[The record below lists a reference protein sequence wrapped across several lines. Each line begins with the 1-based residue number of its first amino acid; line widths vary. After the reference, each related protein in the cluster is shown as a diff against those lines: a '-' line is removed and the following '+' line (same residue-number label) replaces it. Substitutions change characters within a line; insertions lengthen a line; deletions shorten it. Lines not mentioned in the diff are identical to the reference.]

1 MIRSGLPID
10 AVLPQIADAA
20 HAGRP
25 LVITAEPGAGKST
38 VVPLALLEPG
48 VLTDGRII
56 MLEPRRIAARAAAR
70 RMASLL
76 GEPPGKTVGYRTR
89 FETLVS
95 TDTRIEVVTE
105 ALLTRML
112 QKDPSLEGVSAVI
125 FDEFHERSIHA
136 DLALAL
142 TLDARAILRDDLRIA
157 LMSATLDT
165 GSAAGLLGQ
174 DTAVVNAPGRCFEV
188 GVEYAPL
195 KPGAP
200 VEPHAA
206 AVVLDAMR
214 THEGD
219 ALVFLPG
226 EAEIRRTAAELA
238 SLRHDFEVLP
248 LYGSLS
254 AAEQDRVFTASDRRR
269 IILATPVAETSITI
283 PGIRIVVDSGLAR
296 IPFFSPA
303 TGMDQLRTVKISKAS
318 AEQRRGRAGR
328 TAPGVCIRLWH
339 GYEQNAMPDFAPPEI
354 EHADLTELA
363 LELAQWGVVREK
375 ASALPWMTPPPEV
388 KLDYAFDLL
397 AELGAISPE
406 NGQITPH
413 GKLLHRLPVH
423 PRLANAILFAD
434 AHGLRREALEIAAI
448 LSDRDPLLNPRTADL
463 AERFAVLENASHA
476 NMDRQTVVRIRKA
489 VSQLEA
495 ALPRRAN
502 GTSAVLTSRVRAKS
516 DTAAVEDLSS
526 QLEAALPRAQKK
538 GDSQH
543 AKADPAVVVAAAYPD
558 RVARRRSGG
567 DRPEYLLSNG
577 MTAKLCAHDPLRD
590 SEYLA
595 VADSGGLSGQPTIR
609 LALPLDIGELE
620 AALPGLFRTRRE
632 LVWDDGTLCV
642 RVFSVKAVGSLTIE
656 RKPAN
661 LRPGDDTA
669 ALLIAAIRKRGFASL
684 ALSPAQLKFLRRI
697 QFLHA
702 HGCEGFPDCS
712 EQHLIDTLEDW
723 LAPHLDGISRLDKL
737 AALDYRSVF
746 SAMLP
751 PKAQS
756 TLNSLAPE
764 RFEVPSGSH
773 IAIDYTDPA
782 APMVRV
788 KLQEVFGLAHS
799 PKIAGGRVPLVFDL
813 LSPAMRTVQIT
824 RDLDEFWDGSYFLVR
839 KDMRGRYPKHN
850 WPEDPRTEPPSRSSI
865 KRPKKT

>member
-10 AVLPQIADAA
+10 AVLPRIADAA
-20 HAGRP
+20 RDCRP
-25 LVITAEPGAGKST
+25 LVVTAEPGAGKST

-48 VLTDGRII
+48 ILPHGKIV

-70 RMASLL
+70 RMASIL
-76 GEPPGKTVGYRTR
+76 GEPAGKTAGYRTR
-89 FETLVS
+89 FETVVS
-95 TDTRIEVVTE
+95 ADTRIEVVTE

-142 TLDARAILRDDLRIA
+142 TLDARSILRDDLRVI
-157 LMSATLDT
+157 LMSATLDAA
-165 GSAAGLLGQ
+165 SAARLLGEN
-174 DTAVVNAPGRCFEV
+174 AEVVNAPGRCFEV
-188 GVEYAPL
+188 GISYAPP
-195 KPGAP
+195 KPGARL
-200 VEPHAA
+200 ENHAA
-206 AVVLDAMR
+206 SVVTDAMNA
-214 THEGD
+214 HDGD

-238 SLRHDFEVLP
+238 AMRNEFEALP
-248 LYGSLS
+248 LYGSLPP
-254 AAEQDRVFTASDRRR
+254 AEQDRVFADSGRRR
-269 IILATPVAETSITI
+269 IILATPVAETSVTI
-283 PGIRIVVDSGLAR
+283 PGVRIVVDSGLVR
-296 IPFFSPA
+296 MPFFSPA
-303 TGMDQLRTVKISKAS
+303 SGLDQLRTVRISKAS

-339 GYEQNAMPDFAPPEI
+339 EFEQNAMPDFAPPEI

-363 LELAQWGVVREK
+363 LELAQWGVAREK
-375 ASALPWMTPPPEV
+375 AAALPWMTPPPEA
-388 KLDYAFDLL
+388 KLDYAFSLL
-397 AELGAISPE
+397 AGLGAISAKT
-406 NGQITPH
+406 GQITPH

-434 AHGLRREALEIAAI
+434 ARGLRREALEIAAI
-448 LSDRDPLLNPRTADL
+448 LSDRDPLVNPRTADL
-463 AERFAVLENASHA
+463 AERLAALDKASAHPA
-476 NMDRQTVVRIRKA
+476 DRQTLFRIRQV

-495 ALPRRAN
+495 ALPRAGAKH
-502 GTSAVLTSRVRAKS
+502 GTT
-516 DTAAVEDLSS
+516 AVEAPPPSCRS
-526 QLEAALPRAQKK
+526 EARHRISRGL
-538 GDSQH
+538 
-543 AKADPAVVVAAAYPD
+543 VLAAAYPD
-558 RVARRRSGG
+558 RIARRRSGG

-577 MTAKLCAHDPLRD
+577 MTAKLGASDPLRD

-595 VADSGGLSGQPTIR
+595 VADSGGLSGQPVIR
-609 LALPLDIGELE
+609 LALPLDIAELE
-620 AALPGLFRTRRE
+620 AALPDLFRTRRE
-632 LVWDDGTLCV
+632 TVWDDDALCV
-642 RVFSVKAVGSLTIE
+642 RVFNVKAVGSLTIE

-669 ALLIAAIRKRGFASL
+669 ALLIAAVRKRGFASL
-684 ALSPAQLKFLRRI
+684 GISPAQLKFLRRI
-697 QFLHA
+697 HFLHV

-712 EQHLIDTLEDW
+712 EQHLLDTLEDW
-723 LAPHLDGISRLDKL
+723 LALHLDGVSRLDRL
-737 AALDYRSVF
+737 ADLDYRSIF
-746 SAMLP
+746 AAMLP

-773 IAIDYTDPA
+773 IAIDYSDPA
-782 APMVRV
+782 APIVR

-824 RDLDEFWDGSYFLVR
+824 RDLDDFWDGSYFLVR

-865 KRPKKT
+865 KRHP

>member
-1 MIRSGLPID
+1 MIRSGLPVD

-20 HAGRP
+20 RACRP

-48 VLTDGRII
+48 ILPAGKIV

-76 GEPPGKTVGYRTR
+76 NEPPGKTVGYRTR

-95 TDTRIEVVTE
+95 ADTRIEVVTE

-112 QKDPSLEGVSAVI
+112 QHDPSLEGVAAVI

-142 TLDARAILRDDLRIA
+142 TLDARSILRDDLRIA
-157 LMSATLDT
+157 LMSATLDAN
-165 GSAAGLLGQ
+165 SAAVLLGNN
-174 DTAVVNAPGRCFEV
+174 TEIVNASGRCFEV
-188 GVEYAPL
+188 GVSYAPL
-195 KPGAP
+195 KPAAP

-206 AVVLDAMR
+206 SVVLDAMNS
-214 THEGD
+214 HEGD

-238 SLRHDFEVLP
+238 SMRHDCEVLP

-254 AAEQDRVFTASDRRR
+254 AAEQDRVFAPSCRRR

-296 IPFFSPA
+296 MPFFSPA
-303 TGMDQLRTVKISKAS
+303 SGMDQLRTVKISKAS

-339 GYEQNAMPDFAPPEI
+339 EYEQNAMPDFAPPEI

-363 LELAQWGVVREK
+363 LELAQWGVVRDK
-375 ASALPWMTPPPEV
+375 AAALPWMTPPPEV
-388 KLDYAFDLL
+388 KLDYAFGLL
-397 AELGAISPE
+397 TELGAISSKT
-406 NGQITPH
+406 GQITPH

-434 AHGLRREALEIAAI
+434 AHGLRREALQIAAI
-448 LSDRDPLLNPRTADL
+448 LSDRDPLVNPQTADL
-463 AERFAVLENASHA
+463 AERLTALDKASA
-476 NMDRQTVVRIRKA
+476 APADRQTISRIRQA
-489 VSQLEA
+489 VSQL
-495 ALPRRAN
+495 
-502 GTSAVLTSRVRAKS
+502 
-516 DTAAVEDLSS
+516 D
-526 QLEAALPRAQKK
+526 AALPRASKN
-538 GDSQH
+538 STSSN
-543 AKADPAVVVAAAYPD
+543 ATADIAIIIAAAYPD
-558 RVARRRSGG
+558 RIARRRTGG
-567 DRPEYLLSNG
+567 DHPEYMLSNG
-577 MTAKLCAHDPLRD
+577 MAAKLGARDPLRD

-609 LALPLDIGELE
+609 LALPLDINALE
-620 AALPGLFRTRRE
+620 SALPDLFRTRRE
-632 LVWDDGTLCV
+632 TVWNDEALCV
-642 RVFSVKAVGSLTIE
+642 RVFNVKAVGSLTVE
-656 RKPAN
+656 RKPSN

-669 ALLIAAIRKRGFASL
+669 TLLIAAIRKRGFASL
-684 ALSPAQLKFLRRI
+684 NLSPAQLKFLRRI

-702 HGCEGFPDCS
+702 HGCEEFPDCS
-712 EQHLIDTLEDW
+712 EQHLLDTLEDW

-737 AALDYRSVF
+737 ANLDYRSVF

-773 IAIDYTDPA
+773 IAIDYSDPA

-824 RDLDEFWDGSYFLVR
+824 RNLDEFWDGSYYLVR

-850 WPEDPRTEPPSRSSI
+850 WPEDPRSEPPSRSSI
-865 KRPKKT
+865 KRPPKKP

>member
-1 MIRSGLPID
+1 MIRSGLPVD
-10 AVLPQIADAA
+10 AVLPRIADAA
-20 HAGRP
+20 RACRP
-25 LVITAEPGAGKST
+25 LVVTAEPGAGKST

-48 VLTDGRII
+48 VLPAGKIV

-76 GEPPGKTVGYRTR
+76 NEPPGKTVGYRTR

-95 TDTRIEVVTE
+95 ADTRIEVVTE

-112 QKDPSLEGVSAVI
+112 QRDPSLEGVSTVI

-142 TLDARAILRDDLRIA
+142 TLDARAVLRDDLRVT
-157 LMSATLDT
+157 LMSATLDAN
-165 GSAAGLLGQ
+165 SAAGLLG
-174 DTAVVNAPGRCFEV
+174 TNTEIVNASGRCFEV
-188 GVEYAPL
+188 GVSYAPL

-206 AVVLDAMR
+206 SVVLDAMNS
-214 THEGD
+214 HDGN

-238 SLRHDFEVLP
+238 SMRHDCEVLP

-254 AAEQDRVFTASDRRR
+254 AAEQDRVFAPSDRHR

-296 IPFFSPA
+296 MPFFSPA
-303 TGMDQLRTVKISKAS
+303 SGMDQLRTVRISKAS

-339 GYEQNAMPDFAPPEI
+339 EYEQIAMPDFAPPEI

-375 ASALPWMTPPPEV
+375 AAALPWMTPPPEV
-388 KLDYAFDLL
+388 KLDYAFGLL
-397 AELGAISPE
+397 TGLGAISSKT
-406 NGQITPH
+406 GQITPH

-434 AHGLRREALEIAAI
+434 AHGLRREALQIAAI
-448 LSDRDPLLNPRTADL
+448 LSDRDPLVNPQTADL
-463 AERFAVLENASHA
+463 AERLAALDKASAAPADH
-476 NMDRQTVVRIRKA
+476 QTLDRIRKA
-489 VSQLEA
+489 VSQL
-495 ALPRRAN
+495 
-502 GTSAVLTSRVRAKS
+502 
-516 DTAAVEDLSS
+516 D
-526 QLEAALPRAQKK
+526 AALPRA
-538 GDSQH
+538 
-543 AKADPAVVVAAAYPD
+543 AKNSISSGEKTDVAIAVAAAYPD
-558 RVARRRSGG
+558 RIARRRTGG
-567 DRPEYLLSNG
+567 DRPEYMLSNG
-577 MTAKLCAHDPLRD
+577 TAAKLGARDPLRD

-609 LALPLDIGELE
+609 LALPLDIDALE
-620 AALPGLFRTRRE
+620 AALPDLFRMRRE
-632 LVWDDGTLCV
+632 TVWDDDALCV
-642 RVFSVKAVGSLTIE
+642 RVFNVKAVGSLTVE
-656 RKPAN
+656 RKPSN

-669 ALLIAAIRKRGFASL
+669 SLLIAAIRKRGFASL
-684 ALSPAQLKFLRRI
+684 GITPAQLKFLRRI
-697 QFLHA
+697 QFLHV

-712 EQHLIDTLEDW
+712 EQHLLDTLEEW
-723 LAPHLDGISRLDKL
+723 LAPHLDGVSRLDKL
-737 AALDYRSVF
+737 ANLDYRSVF
-746 SAMLP
+746 SAMLS

-773 IAIDYTDPA
+773 IAIDYSDPA

-824 RDLDEFWDGSYFLVR
+824 RNLDEFWDGSYFLVR

-865 KRPKKT
+865 KRPKKP

>member
-10 AVLPQIADAA
+10 AVLPRIAGAA
-20 HAGRP
+20 RTCRP

-38 VVPLALLEPG
+38 VVPLALLESD
-48 VLTDGRII
+48 VLPDGKIV

-70 RMASLL
+70 RMAALL
-76 GEPPGKTVGYRTR
+76 NEPPGKTVGYRTR

-95 TDTRIEVVTE
+95 ADTRIEVVTE

-112 QKDPSLEGVSAVI
+112 QRDPSLEGVSAVI

-142 TLDARAILRDDLRIA
+142 TLDARSILRDDLRVM
-157 LMSATLDT
+157 LMSATLDAD
-165 GSAAGLLGQ
+165 SAAGLLGQ
-174 DTAVVNAPGRCFEV
+174 NTEVVNASGRCFEV
-188 GVEYAPL
+188 GVSYAPL

-206 AVVLDAMR
+206 SVALDAMNA
-214 THEGD
+214 HEGD

-238 SLRHDFEVLP
+238 SRCHDFEVLP

-254 AAEQDRVFTASDRRR
+254 AIEQDRVFAPSDRRR

-283 PGIRIVVDSGLAR
+283 PDIRIVIDSGLAR
-296 IPFFSPA
+296 MPFFSPA
-303 TGMDQLRTVKISKAS
+303 SGMDQLRTVRISKAS

-339 GYEQNAMPDFAPPEI
+339 EYEQNAMPDFAPPES
-354 EHADLTELA
+354 EYADLTELA

-375 ASALPWMTPPPEV
+375 AAALPWMTPPPDV

-397 AELGAISPE
+397 TELGAISTE

-423 PRLANAILFAD
+423 PRLANAVLFAD

-448 LSDRDPLLNPRTADL
+448 LSDRDPLVNPQTADL
-463 AERFAVLENASHA
+463 AERLAVLDKVSAHPA
-476 NMDRQTVVRIRKA
+476 DRQTVSRIRQA

-495 ALPRRAN
+495 ALPRAGAKP
-502 GTSAVLTSRVRAKS
+502 GTT
-516 DTAAVEDLSS
+516 AVE
-526 QLEAALPRAQKK
+526 APPPRA
-538 GDSQH
+538 GSEARHSISQGL
-543 AKADPAVVVAAAYPD
+543 VLAAAYPD
-558 RVARRRSGG
+558 RIARRRSGG
-567 DRPEYLLSNG
+567 DRPEYMLSNG
-577 MTAKLCAHDPLRD
+577 MTAKLGARDPLRD

-620 AALPGLFRTRRE
+620 AALPDLFRTRRE
-632 LVWDDGTLCV
+632 MVWDDDSLCV
-642 RVFSVKAVGSLTIE
+642 RVFNVKAVGSLTIE
-656 RKPAN
+656 RRPSN

-669 ALLIAAIRKRGFASL
+669 PFLIAAVRKRGFSAL
-684 ALSPAQLKFLRRI
+684 GLSPAQLKFLRRI
-697 QFLHA
+697 RFLHVQ
-702 HGCEGFPDCS
+702 GCEGFPDCS
-712 EQHLIDTLEDW
+712 EDHLLGTLEDW

-737 AALDYRSVF
+737 ADLDYRSIF
-746 SAMLP
+746 AAMLP

-756 TLNSLAPE
+756 ALNSLAPE

-773 IAIDYTDPA
+773 IAIDYSDPA

-824 RDLDEFWDGSYFLVR
+824 RNLDEFWDGSYFLVR

-865 KRPKKT
+865 KRPHKR

>member
-1 MIRSGLPID
+1 MIRSGLPVD
-10 AVLPQIADAA
+10 AVLPRIADAA
-20 HAGRP
+20 RACRP
-25 LVITAEPGAGKST
+25 LVVTAEPGAGKST

-48 VLTDGRII
+48 VLPGGKIV

-76 GEPPGKTVGYRTR
+76 NEPPGKTVGYRTR

-95 TDTRIEVVTE
+95 ADTRIEVVTE

-112 QKDPSLEGVSAVI
+112 QRDPSLEGVSAVI

-142 TLDARAILRDDLRIA
+142 TLDARSILRDDLRIA
-157 LMSATLDT
+157 LMSATLDAD
-165 GSAAGLLGQ
+165 SAAEILGNN
-174 DTAVVNAPGRCFEV
+174 TEIVNASGRCFEV
-188 GVEYAPL
+188 KVGYAPL

-206 AVVLDAMR
+206 SVVLDAMKS
-214 THEGD
+214 HEGD

-238 SLRHDFEVLP
+238 SMRHDCEVLP

-254 AAEQDRVFTASDRRR
+254 AAEQDRVFVPSDRRR

-296 IPFFSPA
+296 MPFFSPA
-303 TGMDQLRTVKISKAS
+303 SGMDQLRTVRISKAS

-339 GYEQNAMPDFAPPEI
+339 EYEQNAMLDFAPPEI

-375 ASALPWMTPPPEV
+375 AAALPWMTPPPEV

-397 AELGAISPE
+397 TGLGAISAKT
-406 NGQITPH
+406 GQITPH

-434 AHGLRREALEIAAI
+434 AHGLRREALQIAAI
-448 LSDRDPLLNPRTADL
+448 LSDRDPLVNPQTADL
-463 AERFAVLENASHA
+463 AERLAALDQASAHPA
-476 NMDRQTVVRIRKA
+476 DRQTLFRIRQV

-495 ALPRRAN
+495 ALPRAGAKP
-502 GTSAVLTSRVRAKS
+502 GTT
-516 DTAAVEDLSS
+516 AVE
-526 QLEAALPRAQKK
+526 APPPRA
-538 GDSQH
+538 GSEARH
-543 AKADPAVVVAAAYPD
+543 SISRGLVLAAAYPD
-558 RVARRRSGG
+558 RIARRRSGG

-577 MTAKLCAHDPLRD
+577 MTAKLGARDPLRD

-609 LALPLDIGELE
+609 LALPLDIAQLE
-620 AALPGLFRTRRE
+620 AALPDLFRTRRE
-632 LVWDDGTLCV
+632 TVWDDDALCV
-642 RVFSVKAVGSLTIE
+642 RVFNVKAVGSLTIE
-656 RKPAN
+656 RKPSN

-669 ALLIAAIRKRGFASL
+669 ALLIAAVRKRGFASL
-684 ALSPAQLKFLRRI
+684 GISPAQLKFLRRI
-697 QFLHA
+697 QFLHV
-702 HGCEGFPDCS
+702 HGCEGFPNCS
-712 EQHLIDTLEDW
+712 EQHLLDTLEDW
-723 LAPHLDGISRLDKL
+723 LAPHLDGVSRLDRL
-737 AALDYRSVF
+737 ADLDYRSVF
-746 SAMLP
+746 AAMLP

-773 IAIDYTDPA
+773 IAIDYSDPA
-782 APMVRV
+782 TPMVRV

-865 KRPKKT
+865 KRPKKD

>member
-10 AVLPQIADAA
+10 NVLPQIADAA
-20 HAGRP
+20 RACRP

-48 VLTDGRII
+48 VLPDGKIV

-76 GEPPGKTVGYRTR
+76 NEPPGKTVGYRTR

-95 TDTRIEVVTE
+95 ADTRIEVVTE

-112 QKDPSLEGVSAVI
+112 QRDPSLEGVSAVI

-142 TLDARAILRDDLRIA
+142 TLDARSILRDDLRIM
-157 LMSATLDT
+157 LMSATLDAD
-165 GSAAGLLGQ
+165 SAAGLLGNN
-174 DTAVVNAPGRCFEV
+174 TEIVNASGRCFEV
-188 GVEYAPL
+188 KVSCAPL

-206 AVVLDAMR
+206 SVALDAMN

-238 SLRHDFEVLP
+238 SKRHDFEVLP

-254 AAEQDRVFTASDRRR
+254 AAEQDRVFAPSDRRR

-296 IPFFSPA
+296 MPFFSPA
-303 TGMDQLRTVKISKAS
+303 SGMDQLRTVRISKAS

-339 GYEQNAMPDFAPPEI
+339 EYEQNAMPDFAPPEI

-375 ASALPWMTPPPEV
+375 AAALPWMTPPPEV
-388 KLDYAFDLL
+388 KLDYAFNLL
-397 AELGAISPE
+397 TELGAISAKT
-406 NGQITPH
+406 GQITPH

-434 AHGLRREALEIAAI
+434 AHGLRREALMIAAI
-448 LSDRDPLLNPRTADL
+448 LSDRDPLVNPQTADL
-463 AERFAVLENASHA
+463 AERLAVLDKASAHPA
-476 NMDRQTVVRIRKA
+476 DRQTVSRIRQA

-495 ALPRRAN
+495 ALPRA
-502 GTSAVLTSRVRAKS
+502 GAKPGA
-516 DTAAVEDLSS
+516 TAVE
-526 QLEAALPRAQKK
+526 APPPRAGAKPDATAVEAPPPRA
-538 GDSQH
+538 GSEARHNNISQGL
-543 AKADPAVVVAAAYPD
+543 VLAAAYPD
-558 RVARRRSGG
+558 RIARRRSGG

-577 MTAKLCAHDPLRD
+577 LTAKLGARDPLRD

-595 VADSGGLSGQPTIR
+595 VADSGGLSGQPAIR
-609 LALPLDIGELE
+609 LALPLDI
-620 AALPGLFRTRRE
+620 AALEDALPDLFRTRRE
-632 LVWDDGTLCV
+632 TVWDDDALCV
-642 RVFSVKAVGSLTIE
+642 RVFKVKAVGSLTVE
-656 RKPAN
+656 RRPSN

-669 ALLIAAIRKRGFASL
+669 ALLIAAVRKRGFASL
-684 ALSPAQLKFLRRI
+684 GISPAQLKFLRRI
-697 QFLHA
+697 QFLHV

-712 EQHLIDTLEDW
+712 EQHLLDTLEDW
-723 LAPHLDGISRLDKL
+723 LAPHLDGVSRLDRL
-737 AALDYRSVF
+737 ACLDYRSIF
-746 SAMLP
+746 AAMLP

-764 RFEVPSGSH
+764 RFEVPSGSR

-824 RDLDEFWDGSYFLVR
+824 RNLDEFWDGSYFLVR

-865 KRPKKT
+865 KRPKKD

>member
-1 MIRSGLPID
+1 MIHSGLPID
-10 AVLPQIADAA
+10 AVLSRIADAA

-25 LVITAEPGAGKST
+25 LVVTAEPGAGKST

-48 VLTDGRII
+48 VLPDGKIV

-70 RMASLL
+70 RMASIL

-95 TDTRIEVVTE
+95 ADTRVEVVTE

-142 TLDARAILRDDLRIA
+142 TLDARAVLRDDLRVM
-157 LMSATLDT
+157 LMSATLDAD
-165 GSAAGLLGQ
+165 SAAGLLGEN
-174 DTAVVNAPGRCFEV
+174 TETVNAPGRCFEV
-188 GVEYAPL
+188 GVSYAPL

-206 AVVLDAMR
+206 SVVLDAMR
-214 THEGD
+214 SHDGD

-226 EAEIRRTAAELA
+226 EAEICRTAAGFA
-238 SLRHDFEVLP
+238 SMRHDFEVLP

-254 AAEQDRVFTASDRRR
+254 AAEQDRVFAPSGRRR

-296 IPFFSPA
+296 MPFFSPA
-303 TGMDQLRTVKISKAS
+303 SGMDRLRTVRISKAS

-339 GYEQNAMPDFAPPEI
+339 EYEQNAMPDFAPPEI

-375 ASALPWMTPPPEV
+375 AAALPWMTPPPEV
-388 KLDYAFDLL
+388 KLDYAFELL
-397 AELGAISPE
+397 TGLGAISPE
-406 NGQITPH
+406 TGQITAH

-434 AHGLRREALEIAAI
+434 ARGLRREALRIAAI
-448 LSDRDPLLNPRTADL
+448 LSGRDPLVNPQTADL
-463 AERFAVLENASHA
+463 AERLAALEKASAVPV
-476 NMDRQTVVRIRKA
+476 DRQTLDRIRKA

-495 ALPRRAN
+495 ALPRVAKN
-502 GTSAVLTSRVRAKS
+502 STSTNAKT
-516 DTAAVEDLSS
+516 DIAIII
-526 QLEAALPRAQKK
+526 
-538 GDSQH
+538 
-543 AKADPAVVVAAAYPD
+543 AAAYPD
-558 RVARRRSGG
+558 RIARRRTDG

-577 MTAKLCAHDPLRD
+577 MSAKLGSHDPLRD

-609 LALPLDIGELE
+609 LALPLDIDALE
-620 AALPGLFRTRRE
+620 AALPDLFRTRRE
-632 LVWDDGTLCV
+632 TVWDDDALCV
-642 RVFSVKAVGSLTIE
+642 RAFSVKAVGSLTVE
-656 RKPAN
+656 RKPSN

-669 ALLIAAIRKRGFASL
+669 SLLIAAIRKRGFG
-684 ALSPAQLKFLRRI
+684 ALNISPGQLKFLRRI
-697 QFLHA
+697 QFLHV
-702 HGCEGFPDCS
+702 HGCEGFPNCS
-712 EQHLIDTLEDW
+712 EEHLLDTLEEW

-737 AALDYRSVF
+737 ANLDYRSVF

-756 TLNSLAPE
+756 ALNSLAPE

-773 IAIDYTDPA
+773 IAIDYSDPA

-824 RDLDEFWDGSYFLVR
+824 RNLDEFWDGSYFLVR

-850 WPEDPRTEPPSRSSI
+850 WPENPRQEPPSRSSI
-865 KRPKKT
+865 KKTKKT

>member
-1 MIRSGLPID
+1 MIRSGLPVD
-10 AVLPQIADAA
+10 AVLPRIADAA
-20 HAGRP
+20 RACRP

-48 VLTDGRII
+48 VLPPGKIV

-76 GEPPGKTVGYRTR
+76 NEPPGKTVGYRTR

-95 TDTRIEVVTE
+95 ADTRIEVVTE

-142 TLDARAILRDDLRIA
+142 TLDARSILRDDLRIA
-157 LMSATLDT
+157 LMSATLDAD
-165 GSAAGLLGQ
+165 SAAGLLGN
-174 DTAVVNAPGRCFEV
+174 DTEIVNASGRCFEV
-188 GVEYAPL
+188 GVSYAPL

-206 AVVLDAMR
+206 SAVLDAMR
-214 THEGD
+214 SNDGD

-238 SLRHDFEVLP
+238 SMRHDFEVLP

-254 AAEQDRVFTASDRRR
+254 AAEQDRVFVPSDRRR

-296 IPFFSPA
+296 MPFFSPA
-303 TGMDQLRTVKISKAS
+303 SGMDQLRTVRISKAS

-339 GYEQNAMPDFAPPEI
+339 DYEQNAMPDFAPPEI

-375 ASALPWMTPPPEV
+375 AAALPWMTPPPEV

-397 AELGAISPE
+397 TGLGAISAKT
-406 NGQITPH
+406 GQITPH
-413 GKLLHRLPVH
+413 GRLLHRLPVH

-434 AHGLRREALEIAAI
+434 AHGLRREALMIAAI
-448 LSDRDPLLNPRTADL
+448 LSDRDPLLNPQTADL
-463 AERFAVLENASHA
+463 AERLAVLDKASAHPA
-476 NMDRQTVVRIRKA
+476 DRQTVSRIRQV

-495 ALPRRAN
+495 ALPRAGAKP
-502 GTSAVLTSRVRAKS
+502 GTT
-516 DTAAVEDLSS
+516 AVE
-526 QLEAALPRAQKK
+526 APPPRA
-538 GDSQH
+538 GSEARH
-543 AKADPAVVVAAAYPD
+543 SISRGLVLAAAYPD
-558 RVARRRSGG
+558 RIARRRSGG

-577 MTAKLCAHDPLRD
+577 MTAKLGARDPLRD

-609 LALPLDIGELE
+609 LALPLDIAALE
-620 AALPGLFRTRRE
+620 ATLPDLFRTRRE
-632 LVWDDGTLCV
+632 TVWDDDALCV
-642 RVFSVKAVGSLTIE
+642 RVFNVKAVGSLTVE
-656 RKPAN
+656 RKPSN

-669 ALLIAAIRKRGFASL
+669 ALLTAAVRKRGFASL
-684 ALSPAQLKFLRRI
+684 GISPAQLKFLRRI
-697 QFLHA
+697 QFLHV

-712 EQHLIDTLEDW
+712 EQHLLDTLEDW

-737 AALDYRSVF
+737 ADLDYRSVF
-746 SAMLP
+746 AAMLP

-773 IAIDYTDPA
+773 IAIDYSDPA

-865 KRPKKT
+865 KRPKKA

>member
-1 MIRSGLPID
+1 MIRSGLPVD

-20 HAGRP
+20 HACRP

-48 VLTDGRII
+48 VLPTGKIV

-76 GEPPGKTVGYRTR
+76 NEPPGKTVGYRTR

-95 TDTRIEVVTE
+95 ADTRIEVVTE

-112 QKDPSLEGVSAVI
+112 QRDPSLEGVSAVI

-142 TLDARAILRDDLRIA
+142 TLDARSILRDDLRIA
-157 LMSATLDT
+157 LMSATLDAD
-165 GSAAGLLGQ
+165 SAAGLLGNN
-174 DTAVVNAPGRCFEV
+174 TEIVSASGRCFEV
-188 GVEYAPL
+188 GVSYAPL

-206 AVVLDAMR
+206 SVVLDAMR
-214 THEGD
+214 EHEGD

-238 SLRHDFEVLP
+238 SMHHDFEVLP

-254 AAEQDRVFTASDRRR
+254 AAEQDRVFAPSDRRR
-269 IILATPVAETSITI
+269 VILATPVAETSITI

-296 IPFFSPA
+296 MPFFSPA
-303 TGMDQLRTVKISKAS
+303 SGMDQLRTVKISKAS

-339 GYEQNAMPDFAPPEI
+339 EYEQNAMPDFAPPEI

-375 ASALPWMTPPPEV
+375 AAALPWMTPPPEV
-388 KLDYAFDLL
+388 KLDYAFNLL
-397 AELGAISPE
+397 TELGAISPKT
-406 NGQITPH
+406 GQITPH

-434 AHGLRREALEIAAI
+434 AHGLRREALQIAAI
-448 LSDRDPLLNPRTADL
+448 LSDRDPLVNPQTADL
-463 AERFAVLENASHA
+463 AERLAALDKASTA
-476 NMDRQTVVRIRKA
+476 PADRQTLDRIRKA

-495 ALPRRAN
+495 VLPHRA
-502 GTSAVLTSRVRAKS
+502 GAKPG
-516 DTAAVEDLSS
+516 TAAVEDLSS
-526 QLEAALPRAQKK
+526 VL
-538 GDSQH
+538 
-543 AKADPAVVVAAAYPD
+543 AAAYPD
-558 RVARRRSGG
+558 RIARRRSGG

-577 MTAKLCAHDPLRD
+577 MTAKLGARDPLRD

-609 LALPLDIGELE
+609 LALPLDIDALE
-620 AALPGLFRTRRE
+620 SALPDLFRTRRE
-632 LVWDDGTLCV
+632 TVWDDDALCV
-642 RVFSVKAVGSLTIE
+642 RVFSVKAVGSLTVE
-656 RKPAN
+656 RKPSN

-669 ALLIAAIRKRGFASL
+669 SLLIAAIRKRGFASL
-684 ALSPAQLKFLRRI
+684 GITPGQLKFLRRI
-697 QFLHA
+697 QFLHV

-712 EQHLIDTLEDW
+712 EQHLLDTLEDW

-737 AALDYRSVF
+737 ANLDYRSIF
-746 SAMLP
+746 SAVLP

-773 IAIDYTDPA
+773 IAIDYSDPA

-865 KRPKKT
+865 KRPKKA

>member
-10 AVLPQIADAA
+10 AVLPRIADAVRA
-20 HAGRP
+20 CRP
-25 LVITAEPGAGKST
+25 LVVTAEPGAGKST
-38 VVPLALLEPG
+38 VVPLALLESGILPEG
-48 VLTDGRII
+48 KIV

-70 RMASLL
+70 RMAALL
-76 GEPPGKTVGYRTR
+76 GEPAGKTVGYRTR

-95 TDTRIEVVTE
+95 ADTRIEVVTE

-112 QKDPSLEGVSAVI
+112 QKDPSLEGVSAII

-142 TLDARAILRDDLRIA
+142 TLDARSVLRDDLRIA
-157 LMSATLDT
+157 LMSATLDAA
-165 GSAAGLLGQ
+165 SAANLLGEH
-174 DTAVVNAPGRCFEV
+174 AEAVNAPGRCFPV
-188 GVEYAPL
+188 GIEYAPL

-206 AVVLDAMR
+206 SVALDAMNG
-214 THEGD
+214 HEGH

-226 EAEIRRTAAELA
+226 EAEIRRTAAALA
-238 SLRHDFEVLP
+238 SKRHDFEVLP

-254 AAEQDRVFTASDRRR
+254 AAEQDRVFTESGRRR
-269 IILATPVAETSITI
+269 IILATPVAETSVTI
-283 PGIRIVVDSGLAR
+283 PGVRIVVDSGLAR
-296 IPFFSPA
+296 MPFFSPA
-303 TGMDQLRTVKISKAS
+303 SGMDQLRTVKISKAS

-328 TAPGVCIRLWH
+328 TAPGICIRLWH
-339 GYEQNAMPDFAPPEI
+339 EYEQKAMPDFAPPEI

-375 ASALPWMTPPPEV
+375 AASLPWMTPPPEA
-388 KLDYAFDLL
+388 KLDYAFQLL
-397 AELGAISPE
+397 TDLGAISPG

-423 PRLANAILFAD
+423 PRLANAVLFAD
-434 AHGLRREALEIAAI
+434 EHGLRREAITIAAI
-448 LSDRDPLLNPRTADL
+448 LSDRDPLVNPQTADL
-463 AERFAVLENASHA
+463 AERFAALGRASAANA
-476 NMDRQTVVRIRKA
+476 DRQTLSRIRQA
-489 VSQLEA
+489 LSQLES
-495 ALPRRAN
+495 ALPRS
-502 GTSAVLTSRVRAKS
+502 SASAKNK
-516 DTAAVEDLSS
+516 DADADSS
-526 QLEAALPRAQKK
+526 F
-538 GDSQH
+538 
-543 AKADPAVVVAAAYPD
+543 VIAAAYPD
-558 RVARRRSGG
+558 RIARRRSGG
-567 DRPEYLLSNG
+567 DRPEYMLSNG
-577 MTAKLCAHDPLRD
+577 MSAKLGAHDPLRD

-609 LALPLDIGELE
+609 LALPLDIGALE
-620 AALPGLFRTRRE
+620 AAMPELFKTRRE
-632 LVWDDGTLCV
+632 TVWDDDALCV

-656 RKPAN
+656 RKPAT
-661 LRPGDDTA
+661 LRPGDNTA
-669 ALLIAAIRKRGFASL
+669 SLLIAAIRKRGL
-684 ALSPAQLKFLRRI
+684 AALNISPGQLKFLRRI
-697 QFLHA
+697 QFLHV

-712 EQHLIDTLEDW
+712 EQHLLDTLEVW
-723 LAPHLDGISRLDKL
+723 LAPHLDGISRLDRL
-737 AALDYRSVF
+737 AALDYRAVF

-773 IAIDYTDPA
+773 IAIDYSDPA
-782 APMVRV
+782 SPMVRV

-799 PKIAGGRVPLVFDL
+799 PMIAGGRVPLVFDL

-824 RDLDEFWDGSYFLVR
+824 RNLDEFWDGSYFLVR

-850 WPEDPRTEPPSRSSI
+850 WPEDPRSEPPSRSSI
-865 KRPKKT
+865 KRQKKS

>member
-1 MIRSGLPID
+1 MIRSGLPVD
-10 AVLPQIADAA
+10 AVLPRIADAA
-20 HAGRP
+20 RACRP
-25 LVITAEPGAGKST
+25 LVVTAEPGAGKST

-48 VLTDGRII
+48 VLPPGKIV

-76 GEPPGKTVGYRTR
+76 NEPPGKAVGYRTR

-95 TDTRIEVVTE
+95 ADTRIEVVTE
-105 ALLTRML
+105 ALLTRMI

-142 TLDARAILRDDLRIA
+142 TLDARSILRDDLRIA
-157 LMSATLDT
+157 LMSATLDAD
-165 GSAAGLLGQ
+165 SAAGLLGN
-174 DTAVVNAPGRCFEV
+174 DTEIVNASGRCFEV
-188 GVEYAPL
+188 GVSYAPL

-206 AVVLDAMR
+206 SVVLDAMQS
-214 THEGD
+214 HEGD

-238 SLRHDFEVLP
+238 SMRHEFEVLP

-254 AAEQDRVFTASDRRR
+254 AAEQDRVFVPSDRRR

-296 IPFFSPA
+296 MPFFSPA
-303 TGMDQLRTVKISKAS
+303 SGMDQLRTVRISKAS

-339 GYEQNAMPDFAPPEI
+339 EYEQNAMPDFAPPEI

-375 ASALPWMTPPPEV
+375 ADALPWMTPPPEV

-397 AELGAISPE
+397 TGLGAISAKT
-406 NGQITPH
+406 GQITPH

-434 AHGLRREALEIAAI
+434 AHGLRREALMIAAI
-448 LSDRDPLLNPRTADL
+448 LSDRDPLLNPQTADL
-463 AERFAVLENASHA
+463 AERLAVLDKASAHPA
-476 NMDRQTVVRIRKA
+476 DRQTLFRIRQV

-495 ALPRRAN
+495 ALPRAGAKP
-502 GTSAVLTSRVRAKS
+502 GTT
-516 DTAAVEDLSS
+516 AVE
-526 QLEAALPRAQKK
+526 APPPRA
-538 GDSQH
+538 GSEARH
-543 AKADPAVVVAAAYPD
+543 SISRGLVLAAAYPD
-558 RVARRRSGG
+558 RIARRRSGG

-577 MTAKLCAHDPLRD
+577 MTAKLGARDPLRD

-609 LALPLDIGELE
+609 LALPLDIAALE
-620 AALPGLFRTRRE
+620 ASLPDLFRTRRE
-632 LVWDDGTLCV
+632 TVWDDDALCV
-642 RVFSVKAVGSLTIE
+642 RVFNVKAVGSLTVE
-656 RKPAN
+656 RKPSN

-669 ALLIAAIRKRGFASL
+669 ALLIAAVRKRGFASL
-684 ALSPAQLKFLRRI
+684 GISPAQIKFLRRI
-697 QFLHA
+697 QFLHV

-712 EQHLIDTLEDW
+712 EQHLLDTLEDW
-723 LAPHLDGISRLDKL
+723 LAPHLDGVSRLDRL
-737 AALDYRSVF
+737 ADLDYRSVF
-746 SAMLP
+746 AAMLP

-773 IAIDYTDPA
+773 IAIDYSDPA

-865 KRPKKT
+865 KRPKKA

>member
-1 MIRSGLPID
+1 MIRSGLPVD

-20 HAGRP
+20 HACRP

-48 VLTDGRII
+48 VLPTGKIV
-56 MLEPRRIAARAAAR
+56 MLEPRRIATRAAAR

-76 GEPPGKTVGYRTR
+76 NEPPGKTVGYRTR

-95 TDTRIEVVTE
+95 ADTRIEVVTE

-112 QKDPSLEGVSAVI
+112 QRDPSLEGVSAVI

-142 TLDARAILRDDLRIA
+142 TLDARSILRDDLRIA
-157 LMSATLDT
+157 LMSATLDAD
-165 GSAAGLLGQ
+165 SAAGLLG
-174 DTAVVNAPGRCFEV
+174 TNTEVVNTSGRCFEV
-188 GVEYAPL
+188 KVSYAPL

-206 AVVLDAMR
+206 SVVLDAMR
-214 THEGD
+214 DHEGD
-219 ALVFLPG
+219 ALIFLPG

-238 SLRHDFEVLP
+238 SMRHDCEVLP

-254 AAEQDRVFTASDRRR
+254 AAEQDRVFAPSDRRR

-296 IPFFSPA
+296 MPFFSPA
-303 TGMDQLRTVKISKAS
+303 SGMDQLRTVRISKAS

-339 GYEQNAMPDFAPPEI
+339 EYEQNAMPDFAPPEI

-375 ASALPWMTPPPEV
+375 AAALPWMTPPPEV
-388 KLDYAFDLL
+388 KLDYAFNLL
-397 AELGAISPE
+397 TELGAISPKT
-406 NGQITPH
+406 GQITPH

-434 AHGLRREALEIAAI
+434 AHGLRREALQIAAI
-448 LSDRDPLLNPRTADL
+448 LSDRDPLVNPQTADL
-463 AERFAVLENASHA
+463 AERLAALDNASTA
-476 NMDRQTVVRIRKA
+476 PADRQTLDRIRKA

-495 ALPRRAN
+495 VLPHRA
-502 GTSAVLTSRVRAKS
+502 GAKPG
-516 DTAAVEDLSS
+516 TAAVEDLSS
-526 QLEAALPRAQKK
+526 VL
-538 GDSQH
+538 
-543 AKADPAVVVAAAYPD
+543 AAAYPD
-558 RVARRRSGG
+558 RIARRRSGG

-577 MTAKLCAHDPLRD
+577 MTAKLGARDPLRD

-609 LALPLDIGELE
+609 LALPLDIAELE
-620 AALPGLFRTRRE
+620 AALPDLFRTRRE
-632 LVWDDGTLCV
+632 TIWDDDALCV
-642 RVFSVKAVGSLTIE
+642 RVFNVKAVGSLTIE
-656 RKPAN
+656 RKPSN

-669 ALLIAAIRKRGFASL
+669 SLLIAAIRKRGFASL
-684 ALSPAQLKFLRRI
+684 GLSPAQLKFLRRI
-697 QFLHA
+697 QFLHV

-712 EQHLIDTLEDW
+712 EQHLLDTLEDW

-737 AALDYRSVF
+737 AGLDYRSVF

-773 IAIDYTDPA
+773 IAIDYSDPA

-824 RDLDEFWDGSYFLVR
+824 RNLDEFWDGSYFLVR

-865 KRPKKT
+865 KRPPKKP

>member
-1 MIRSGLPID
+1 MIRSGLPVD

-20 HAGRP
+20 RACRP

-48 VLTDGRII
+48 VLPGGKIV

-76 GEPPGKTVGYRTR
+76 NEPPGKTVGYRTR
-89 FETLVS
+89 FEALVS
-95 TDTRIEVVTE
+95 ADTRIEVVTE

-112 QKDPSLEGVSAVI
+112 QRDPSLEGVSAVI

-142 TLDARAILRDDLRIA
+142 TLDARSILRDDLRIA
-157 LMSATLDT
+157 LMSATLDAD
-165 GSAAGLLGQ
+165 SAAGLLGQ
-174 DTAVVNAPGRCFEV
+174 GTEIVNASGRCFEV
-188 GVEYAPL
+188 NVSYDPL

-206 AVVLDAMR
+206 SVVLDAMR
-214 THEGD
+214 LHEGD

-226 EAEIRRTAAELA
+226 EAEIHRTAAELA
-238 SLRHDFEVLP
+238 SMRHDFEVLP

-254 AAEQDRVFTASDRRR
+254 AAEQDRVFTPSDRRR
-269 IILATPVAETSITI
+269 VILATPVAETSITI

-296 IPFFSPA
+296 MPFFSPA
-303 TGMDQLRTVKISKAS
+303 SGMDQLRTVRISKAS

-339 GYEQNAMPDFAPPEI
+339 EYEQNAMPDFAPPEI

-375 ASALPWMTPPPEV
+375 AAALPWMTPPPEV

-397 AELGAISPE
+397 TGLGAISTKT
-406 NGQITPH
+406 GQITPH

-434 AHGLRREALEIAAI
+434 AHGLRREALMIAAI

-463 AERFAVLENASHA
+463 AERFAVLDKASAHPV
-476 NMDRQTVVRIRKA
+476 DRQTLSRIRQA

-495 ALPRRAN
+495 ALPRAGAKP
-502 GTSAVLTSRVRAKS
+502 GTT
-516 DTAAVEDLSS
+516 AVE
-526 QLEAALPRAQKK
+526 APPPRA
-538 GDSQH
+538 GSEPRHSISQGL
-543 AKADPAVVVAAAYPD
+543 VLAAAYPD
-558 RVARRRSGG
+558 RIARRRSGG

-577 MTAKLCAHDPLRD
+577 MTVKLGARDPLRD

-609 LALPLDIGELE
+609 LALPLDVAELE
-620 AALPGLFRTRRE
+620 AALPDLFRTRRE
-632 LVWDDGTLCV
+632 TVWDDDALCV
-642 RVFSVKAVGSLTIE
+642 RVFNVKAVGSLTIE
-656 RKPAN
+656 RKPSN

-669 ALLIAAIRKRGFASL
+669 SLVVAAVRKRGFASL
-684 ALSPAQLKFLRRI
+684 GVSPAQLKFLRRI
-697 QFLHA
+697 HFLHV

-712 EQHLIDTLEDW
+712 EQHLLDTLEDW
-723 LAPHLDGISRLDKL
+723 LAPHLDGVSRLDKL
-737 AALDYRSVF
+737 ADLDYRAIF
-746 SAMLP
+746 AAMLP

-773 IAIDYTDPA
+773 IAIDYSDPA
-782 APMVRV
+782 SPMVRV

-824 RDLDEFWDGSYFLVR
+824 RNLDEFWDGSYFLVR

-865 KRPKKT
+865 KRPKKD

>member
-1 MIRSGLPID
+1 MIHSGLPID
-10 AVLPQIADAA
+10 AVLPRIADAA

-25 LVITAEPGAGKST
+25 LVVTAEPGAGKST

-48 VLTDGRII
+48 VLPDGRII

-70 RMASLL
+70 RMASIL

-95 TDTRIEVVTE
+95 TDTRVEVVTE

-142 TLDARAILRDDLRIA
+142 TLDARSVLRDDLRVM
-157 LMSATLDT
+157 LMSATLDAD
-165 GSAAGLLGQ
+165 SAAGLLGEN
-174 DTAVVNAPGRCFEV
+174 TETVNTPGRCFEV
-188 GVEYAPL
+188 GVSYAPL

-206 AVVLDAMR
+206 SVALDAMNR
-214 THEGD
+214 HDGN

-238 SLRHDFEVLP
+238 SMRHDFEVLP

-254 AAEQDRVFTASDRRR
+254 AAEQDRVFAPSGRRR

-296 IPFFSPA
+296 MPFFSPA
-303 TGMDQLRTVKISKAS
+303 SGMDQLRTVKISKAS

-328 TAPGVCIRLWH
+328 TAPGICIRLWH
-339 GYEQNAMPDFAPPEI
+339 EYEQNAMPDFAPPEI

-375 ASALPWMTPPPEV
+375 AAALPWMTPPPEA

-397 AELGAISPE
+397 TGLRAISPE
-406 NGQITPH
+406 TGQITPH

-423 PRLANAILFAD
+423 PRLANAVLFAD
-434 AHGLRREALEIAAI
+434 ANGLRREALQIAAI
-448 LSDRDPLLNPRTADL
+448 LSDRDPLVNPQTADL
-463 AERFAVLENASHA
+463 AERLAALGKASA
-476 NMDRQTVVRIRKA
+476 LPVDRQTIDRIRKA

-495 ALPRRAN
+495 ALPHRA
-502 GTSAVLTSRVRAKS
+502 GAKPG
-516 DTAAVEDLSS
+516 TAAVEDLSS
-526 QLEAALPRAQKK
+526 I
-538 GDSQH
+538 
-543 AKADPAVVVAAAYPD
+543 VAAAYPD
-558 RVARRRSGG
+558 RIARRRTGG

-577 MTAKLCAHDPLRD
+577 MTAKLGARDPLRD

-595 VADSGGLSGQPTIR
+595 VADSGGLSGLPTIR
-609 LALPLDIGELE
+609 LALPLDIDKLE
-620 AALPGLFRTRRE
+620 SVLSELFRTRRE
-632 LVWDDGTLCV
+632 TVWDDDALCV
-642 RVFSVKAVGSLTIE
+642 RAFSVKAVGSLTVE
-656 RKPAN
+656 RKPSN

-669 ALLIAAIRKRGFASL
+669 SLLIAAIRKRGFASL
-684 ALSPAQLKFLRRI
+684 GITPGQLKFLRRI
-697 QFLHA
+697 QFLHT

-712 EQHLIDTLEDW
+712 EQHLLDTLEDW

-737 AALDYRSVF
+737 ANLDYRSVF
-746 SAMLP
+746 AAMLP

-773 IAIDYTDPA
+773 IAIDYSDPA

-824 RDLDEFWDGSYFLVR
+824 RNLDEFWDGSYFLVR

-865 KRPKKT
+865 KKPPKKN

>member
-1 MIRSGLPID
+1 MIRSGLPVD

-20 HAGRP
+20 HACRP

-48 VLTDGRII
+48 VLPEGKIV

-76 GEPPGKTVGYRTR
+76 NEPPGKTVGYRTR

-95 TDTRIEVVTE
+95 ADTRIEVVTE

-112 QKDPSLEGVSAVI
+112 QRDPSLEGVSAVI

-136 DLALAL
+136 DLALTL
-142 TLDARAILRDDLRIA
+142 TLDARSVLRDDLRVA

-165 GSAAGLLGQ
+165 NSAAGLLGEN
-174 DTAVVNAPGRCFEV
+174 TETVNASGRCFEV
-188 GVEYAPL
+188 GASYAPL

-206 AVVLDAMR
+206 SVVLDAMNS
-214 THEGD
+214 HDGD

-238 SLRHDFEVLP
+238 SMRHDCEVLP

-254 AAEQDRVFTASDRRR
+254 AAEQDRVFAPSERRR

-296 IPFFSPA
+296 MPFFSPA
-303 TGMDQLRTVKISKAS
+303 SGMDQLRTVKISKAS

-339 GYEQNAMPDFAPPEI
+339 EYEQNSMPDFAPPEI

-375 ASALPWMTPPPEV
+375 AAALPWMTPPPEV
-388 KLDYAFDLL
+388 KLDYAFNLL
-397 AELGAISPE
+397 ADLGAISSKT
-406 NGQITPH
+406 GQITQH

-434 AHGLRREALEIAAI
+434 ARGLRREALQIAAI
-448 LSDRDPLLNPRTADL
+448 LSDRDPLLNPTTADL
-463 AERFAVLENASHA
+463 AERLAALDKASTLPA
-476 NMDRQTVVRIRKA
+476 DRQTVSRIRKA
-489 VSQLEA
+489 VAQL
-495 ALPRRAN
+495 
-502 GTSAVLTSRVRAKS
+502 
-516 DTAAVEDLSS
+516 D
-526 QLEAALPRAQKK
+526 AALPRAAKNNTHA
-538 GDSQH
+538 G
-543 AKADPAVVVAAAYPD
+543 AKADTAIITAAAYPD
-558 RVARRRSGG
+558 RIARRRTGG

-577 MTAKLCAHDPLRD
+577 MAAKLGTRDPLRD

-609 LALPLDIGELE
+609 LALPLDIDALE
-620 AALPGLFRTRRE
+620 AALPDLFRTRRE
-632 LVWDDGTLCV
+632 MVWDDDALCV
-642 RVFSVKAVGSLTIE
+642 RVFNVKAVGSLTIE
-656 RKPAN
+656 RRPSN

-669 ALLIAAIRKRGFASL
+669 SLLIAAIRKRGFTSL
-684 ALSPAQLKFLRRI
+684 GITPAQLKFLHRI

-702 HGCEGFPDCS
+702 HDCEGFPDCS
-712 EQHLIDTLEDW
+712 EQHLLDTLEDW

-737 AALDYRSVF
+737 ANLDYRSVF

-773 IAIDYTDPA
+773 IAIDYSDPA

-824 RDLDEFWDGSYFLVR
+824 RNLDEFWDGSYFLVR

-865 KRPKKT
+865 KRPPQ

>member
-38 VVPLALLEPG
+38 VVPLALLEPD
-48 VLTDGRII
+48 VLPDGKVI

-95 TDTRIEVVTE
+95 ADTRIEVVTE

-112 QKDPSLEGVSAVI
+112 QKDPSLEGVAAVF

-136 DLALAL
+136 DLALTL
-142 TLDARAILRDDLRIA
+142 TLDARSILRDDLRIA
-157 LMSATLDT
+157 LMSATLDA
-165 GSAAGLLGQ
+165 GSAAGLLGGN
-174 DTAVVNAPGRCFEV
+174 TAVVNAPGRCFEV
-188 GVEYAPL
+188 KVEYAPL

-206 AVVLDAMR
+206 SVVLDAMR
-214 THEGD
+214 EHEGH

-238 SLRHDFEVLP
+238 SMRHDFEVLP

-254 AAEQDRVFTASDRRR
+254 AAEQDRVFTETDRRR

-296 IPFFSPA
+296 MPFFSPA
-303 TGMDQLRTVKISKAS
+303 SGMDQLRTVRISKAS

-328 TAPGVCIRLWH
+328 TAPGICIRLWH
-339 GYEQNAMPDFAPPEI
+339 EYEQNAMPDFAPPEI

-375 ASALPWMTPPPEV
+375 ATALPWMTPPPEV

-397 AELGAISPE
+397 TELGAISPE
-406 NGQITPH
+406 TGQITPH

-434 AHGLRREALEIAAI
+434 AHGLRREALETAAI
-448 LSDRDPLLNPRTADL
+448 LSDRDPLVNPQTADL
-463 AERFAVLENASHA
+463 AERFAALDKASDLRA
-476 NMDRQTVVRIRKA
+476 DRLTVVRIRKA

-495 ALPRRAN
+495 ALPRAGSEARHRISR
-502 GTSAVLTSRVRAKS
+502 GLVL
-516 DTAAVEDLSS
+516 
-526 QLEAALPRAQKK
+526 
-538 GDSQH
+538 
-543 AKADPAVVVAAAYPD
+543 AAAYPD
-558 RVARRRSGG
+558 RIARRRSGG

-577 MTAKLCAHDPLRD
+577 MTAKLGARDPLRD

-609 LALPLDIGELE
+609 LALPLDIDALE
-620 AALPGLFRTRRE
+620 AALPELFRTRRE
-632 LVWDDGTLCV
+632 TVWDDDALCV
-642 RVFSVKAVGSLTIE
+642 RVFNVKAVGSLTIE
-656 RKPAN
+656 RRQSS

-669 ALLIAAIRKRGFASL
+669 PLLIAAIRKRGFA
-684 ALSPAQLKFLRRI
+684 ALNISPGQLKFLRRI
-697 QFLHA
+697 QFLHV

-712 EQHLIDTLEDW
+712 EQHLLDTLEDW

-737 AALDYRSVF
+737 ADLNYRSVF

-756 TLNSLAPE
+756 MLNSLAPE

-773 IAIDYTDPA
+773 IAIDYSDSA

-824 RDLDEFWDGSYFLVR
+824 RNLDEFWDGSYFLVR

-865 KRPKKT
+865 KRPKKD

>member
-10 AVLPQIADAA
+10 AVLPQIAGAVR
-20 HAGRP
+20 AGRP

-48 VLTDGRII
+48 VLPPGKVV

-70 RMASLL
+70 RMAALL
-76 GEPPGKTVGYRTR
+76 GEPAGKTVGYRTR

-95 TDTRIEVVTE
+95 ADTRIEVVTE

-112 QKDPSLEGVSAVI
+112 QKDPALEGVSAVI

-142 TLDARAILRDDLRIA
+142 TLDARTVVRDDLRIA
-157 LMSATLDT
+157 LMSATLDAA
-165 GSAAGLLGQ
+165 SAASLLGGNAETV
-174 DTAVVNAPGRCFEV
+174 DAPGRCFEV
-188 GVEYAPL
+188 ETEYAPL

-206 AVVLDAMR
+206 SVVLDAMR
-214 THEGD
+214 GHDGH

-226 EAEIRRTAAELA
+226 EAEIRRTAAALA
-238 SLRHDFEVLP
+238 AVAHDFEVLP

-254 AAEQDRVFTASDRRR
+254 AAEQDRVFTDSDRRR
-269 IILATPVAETSITI
+269 IILATPVAETSVTI

-296 IPFFSPA
+296 MPFFSPA
-303 TGMDQLRTVKISKAS
+303 SGMDQLRTVKISKAS

-339 GYEQNAMPDFAPPEI
+339 EYEQNAMPDFAPPEI

-363 LELAQWGVVREK
+363 LELAHWGVVREN
-375 ASALPWMTPPPEV
+375 AALLPWMTPPPEA
-388 KLDYAFDLL
+388 KLDYAFSLL
-397 AELGAISPE
+397 TELGAVSPE
-406 NGQITPH
+406 TGRITPH

-434 AHGLRREALEIAAI
+434 GHGLRREALEIAAI
-448 LSDRDPLLNPRTADL
+448 LSDRDPLVNPQTADL
-463 AERFAVLENASHA
+463 SERLAALDKASA
-476 NMDRQTVVRIRKA
+476 APVDRQILSRIRQA

-495 ALPRRAN
+495 ALPRSSAN
-502 GTSAVLTSRVRAKS
+502 TKTKQANADSAFI
-516 DTAAVEDLSS
+516 
-526 QLEAALPRAQKK
+526 
-538 GDSQH
+538 
-543 AKADPAVVVAAAYPD
+543 VAAAYPD
-558 RVARRRSGG
+558 RIARRRSGG
-567 DRPEYLLSNG
+567 DRPEYQLSNG
-577 MTAKLCAHDPLRD
+577 TAAKLGARDPLRD

-609 LALPLDIGELE
+609 LALPLDIVALE
-620 AALPGLFRTRRE
+620 AAMPELFRTRRE
-632 LVWDDGTLCV
+632 TVWDDDALCV
-642 RVFSVKAVGSLTIE
+642 RIFSVKAVGSLTIE
-656 RKPAN
+656 RKPAT

-669 ALLIAAIRKRGFASL
+669 SLLIAAIRKRGL
-684 ALSPAQLKFLRRI
+684 AALGISPGNLKFLRRI
-697 QFLHA
+697 HFLHV
-702 HGCEGFPDCS
+702 HSCDGFPDCS
-712 EQHLIDTLEDW
+712 EQNLLDTLEEW
-723 LAPHLDGISRLDKL
+723 LGPHLDGVSRLDKL
-737 AALDYRSVF
+737 AALDYRAIF
-746 SAMLP
+746 SSMLP

-756 TLNSLAPE
+756 ALNSLAPE
-764 RFEVPSGSH
+764 RFEAPSGSH
-773 IAIDYTDPA
+773 IAIDYSDPA
-782 APMVRV
+782 SPMVRV

-865 KRPKKT
+865 KRPKKP

>member
-1 MIRSGLPID
+1 MIRSGLPVD
-10 AVLPQIADAA
+10 AVLPRIADAA
-20 HAGRP
+20 RACRP
-25 LVITAEPGAGKST
+25 LVVTAEPGAGKST

-48 VLTDGRII
+48 VLPPGKIV

-76 GEPPGKTVGYRTR
+76 NEPPGKTVGYRTR

-95 TDTRIEVVTE
+95 ADTRIEVVTE
-105 ALLTRML
+105 ALLTRMI

-142 TLDARAILRDDLRIA
+142 TLDARSILRDDLRIA
-157 LMSATLDT
+157 LMSATLDAD
-165 GSAAGLLGQ
+165 SAAGLLGN
-174 DTAVVNAPGRCFEV
+174 DTEIVNASGRCFEV
-188 GVEYAPL
+188 SVSYAPL

-200 VEPHAA
+200 IEPHAA
-206 AVVLDAMR
+206 SAVLDAMR
-214 THEGD
+214 SHDDD

-238 SLRHDFEVLP
+238 SMRHDFEVLP

-254 AAEQDRVFTASDRRR
+254 AAEQDRVFVPSDRRR

-296 IPFFSPA
+296 MPFFSPA
-303 TGMDQLRTVKISKAS
+303 SGMDQLRTVRISKAS

-339 GYEQNAMPDFAPPEI
+339 DYEQNAMPDFAPPEI

-363 LELAQWGVVREK
+363 LELAQWGVLREK
-375 ASALPWMTPPPEV
+375 AAALPWMTPPPGV

-397 AELGAISPE
+397 TGLGAISE
-406 NGQITPH
+406 KTGQITPH
-413 GKLLHRLPVH
+413 GRLLHRLPVH

-434 AHGLRREALEIAAI
+434 AHGLRREALMIAAI
-448 LSDRDPLLNPRTADL
+448 LSDRDPLLNPQTADL
-463 AERFAVLENASHA
+463 AERLAVLDKASAHPA
-476 NMDRQTVVRIRKA
+476 DRQTLFRIRQV

-495 ALPRRAN
+495 ALPRAGAKP
-502 GTSAVLTSRVRAKS
+502 GTT
-516 DTAAVEDLSS
+516 AVE
-526 QLEAALPRAQKK
+526 APPPRA
-538 GDSQH
+538 GSEARH
-543 AKADPAVVVAAAYPD
+543 SISRGLVLAAAYPD
-558 RVARRRSGG
+558 RIARRRSGG

-577 MTAKLCAHDPLRD
+577 MTAKLGARDPLRD

-609 LALPLDIGELE
+609 LALPLDITAPE
-620 AALPGLFRTRRE
+620 AALPDLFRTRRE
-632 LVWDDGTLCV
+632 TVWDDDALCV
-642 RVFSVKAVGSLTIE
+642 RVFNVKAVGSLTVE
-656 RKPAN
+656 RKPSN

-684 ALSPAQLKFLRRI
+684 GISPAQLKFLRRI
-697 QFLHA
+697 QFLHV

-712 EQHLIDTLEDW
+712 EQHLLDTLEDW
-723 LAPHLDGISRLDKL
+723 LAPHLDGVSRLDRL
-737 AALDYRSVF
+737 ADLDYRSVF
-746 SAMLP
+746 TAMLP

-773 IAIDYTDPA
+773 IAIDYSDPA

-865 KRPKKT
+865 KRPKKA

>member
-1 MIRSGLPID
+1 MIRSGLPVD

-20 HAGRP
+20 RACRP

-38 VVPLALLEPG
+38 VVPLALLETGILPAG
-48 VLTDGRII
+48 KIV

-76 GEPPGKTVGYRTR
+76 NEPPGKTVGYRTR

-95 TDTRIEVVTE
+95 ADTRIEVVTE

-112 QKDPSLEGVSAVI
+112 QRDPSLEGVAAVI

-142 TLDARAILRDDLRIA
+142 TLDARSVLRDDLRIA
-157 LMSATLDT
+157 LMSATLDAN
-165 GSAAGLLGQ
+165 SAAVLLGNN
-174 DTAVVNAPGRCFEV
+174 TEIVNASGRCFEV
-188 GVEYAPL
+188 GVSYAPL
-195 KPGAP
+195 KPAAP

-206 AVVLDAMR
+206 SVVLDAMR
-214 THEGD
+214 SNEGD

-238 SLRHDFEVLP
+238 SMRHDCEVLP

-254 AAEQDRVFTASDRRR
+254 AAEQDRVFAPSGRRR

-296 IPFFSPA
+296 MPFFSPA
-303 TGMDQLRTVKISKAS
+303 SGMDQLRTVKISKAS

-339 GYEQNAMPDFAPPEI
+339 EYEQNAMPDFAPPEI

-363 LELAQWGVVREK
+363 LELAQWGVVRDK
-375 ASALPWMTPPPEV
+375 AAALPWMTPPPEV
-388 KLDYAFDLL
+388 KLDYAFGLL
-397 AELGAISPE
+397 TELGAISSKT
-406 NGQITPH
+406 GQITPH

-434 AHGLRREALEIAAI
+434 AHGLRREALQIAAI
-448 LSDRDPLLNPRTADL
+448 LSDRDPLVNPQTADL
-463 AERFAVLENASHA
+463 AERLTALDKASA
-476 NMDRQTVVRIRKA
+476 APADRQTISRIRQA
-489 VSQLEA
+489 VSQL
-495 ALPRRAN
+495 
-502 GTSAVLTSRVRAKS
+502 
-516 DTAAVEDLSS
+516 D
-526 QLEAALPRAQKK
+526 AALPRASKN
-538 GDSQH
+538 STSSN
-543 AKADPAVVVAAAYPD
+543 ATADIAIIIAAAYPD
-558 RVARRRSGG
+558 RIARRRTGG
-567 DRPEYLLSNG
+567 DHPEYMLSNG
-577 MTAKLCAHDPLRD
+577 TAAKLGARDPLRD

-609 LALPLDIGELE
+609 LALPLDINALE
-620 AALPGLFRTRRE
+620 SALPDLFRTRRE
-632 LVWDDGTLCV
+632 TVWNDEALCV
-642 RVFSVKAVGSLTIE
+642 RVFNVKAVGSLTVE
-656 RKPAN
+656 RKPSN

-669 ALLIAAIRKRGFASL
+669 TLLIAAIRKRGFASL
-684 ALSPAQLKFLRRI
+684 NLSPAQLKFLRRI

-702 HGCEGFPDCS
+702 HACEEFPDCS
-712 EQHLIDTLEDW
+712 EQHLLDTLEDW
-723 LAPHLDGISRLDKL
+723 LAPHLDGISRLNKL
-737 AALDYRSVF
+737 ANLDYRSVF

-773 IAIDYTDPA
+773 IAIDYSDPA

-788 KLQEVFGLAHS
+788 KLQEVFGLARS
-799 PKIAGGRVPLVFDL
+799 PKIAGGRGPLVFDL

-824 RDLDEFWDGSYFLVR
+824 RNLDEFWDGSYYLVR

-850 WPEDPRTEPPSRSSI
+850 WPEDPRSEPPSRSSI
-865 KRPKKT
+865 KRPPKKP

>member
-1 MIRSGLPID
+1 MIRSGLPVD
-10 AVLPQIADAA
+10 AVLPRIADAA
-20 HAGRP
+20 RACRP
-25 LVITAEPGAGKST
+25 LVVTAEPGAGKST

-48 VLTDGRII
+48 VLPPGKIV

-76 GEPPGKTVGYRTR
+76 NEPPGKTVGYRTR

-95 TDTRIEVVTE
+95 ADTRIEVVTE
-105 ALLTRML
+105 ALLTRMI

-142 TLDARAILRDDLRIA
+142 TLDARSILRDDLRIA
-157 LMSATLDT
+157 LMSATLDAD
-165 GSAAGLLGQ
+165 SAAGLLGN
-174 DTAVVNAPGRCFEV
+174 DTEIVNASGRCFEV
-188 GVEYAPL
+188 SVSYAPL

-200 VEPHAA
+200 IEPHAA
-206 AVVLDAMR
+206 SAVLDAMR
-214 THEGD
+214 SHDDD

-238 SLRHDFEVLP
+238 SMRHDFEVLP

-254 AAEQDRVFTASDRRR
+254 AAEQDRVFVPSDRRR

-296 IPFFSPA
+296 MPFFSPA
-303 TGMDQLRTVKISKAS
+303 SGMDQLRTVRISKAS

-339 GYEQNAMPDFAPPEI
+339 DYEQNAMPDFAPPEI

-363 LELAQWGVVREK
+363 LELAQWGVLREK
-375 ASALPWMTPPPEV
+375 AAALPWMTPPPEV

-397 AELGAISPE
+397 TGLGAISE
-406 NGQITPH
+406 KTGQITPH
-413 GKLLHRLPVH
+413 GRLLHRLPVH

-434 AHGLRREALEIAAI
+434 AHGLRREALMIAAI
-448 LSDRDPLLNPRTADL
+448 LSDRDPLLNPQTADL
-463 AERFAVLENASHA
+463 AERLAVLDKASAHPA
-476 NMDRQTVVRIRKA
+476 DRQTLFRIRQV

-495 ALPRRAN
+495 ALPRAGAKP
-502 GTSAVLTSRVRAKS
+502 GTT
-516 DTAAVEDLSS
+516 AVE
-526 QLEAALPRAQKK
+526 APPPRA
-538 GDSQH
+538 GSEARH
-543 AKADPAVVVAAAYPD
+543 SISRGLVLAAAYPD
-558 RVARRRSGG
+558 RIARRRSGG

-577 MTAKLCAHDPLRD
+577 MTAKLGARDPLRD

-609 LALPLDIGELE
+609 LALPLDITALE
-620 AALPGLFRTRRE
+620 AALPDLFRTRRE
-632 LVWDDGTLCV
+632 TVWDDDALCV
-642 RVFSVKAVGSLTIE
+642 RVFNVKAVGSLTVE
-656 RKPAN
+656 RKPSN

-684 ALSPAQLKFLRRI
+684 GISPAQLKFLRRI
-697 QFLHA
+697 QFLHV

-712 EQHLIDTLEDW
+712 EQHLLDTLEDW
-723 LAPHLDGISRLDKL
+723 LAPHLDGVSRLDRL
-737 AALDYRSVF
+737 ADLDYRSVF
-746 SAMLP
+746 TAMLP

-773 IAIDYTDPA
+773 IAIDYSDPA

-865 KRPKKT
+865 KRPKKA

>member
-1 MIRSGLPID
+1 MIRSGLPVD
-10 AVLPQIADAA
+10 AVLPRIADAA
-20 HAGRP
+20 RACRP
-25 LVITAEPGAGKST
+25 LVVTAEPGAGKST

-48 VLTDGRII
+48 VLPPGKIL

-76 GEPPGKTVGYRTR
+76 NEPPGKTVGYRTR

-95 TDTRIEVVTE
+95 ADTRIEVVTE

-142 TLDARAILRDDLRIA
+142 TLDARSILRDDLRIA
-157 LMSATLDT
+157 LMSATLDAD
-165 GSAAGLLGQ
+165 SAAGLLGN
-174 DTAVVNAPGRCFEV
+174 DTEIVNAPGRCFEV
-188 GVEYAPL
+188 GVSYTPL

-206 AVVLDAMR
+206 SAVLDAMR
-214 THEGD
+214 SHDDD

-238 SLRHDFEVLP
+238 SMRHEFEVLP

-254 AAEQDRVFTASDRRR
+254 AAEQDRVFVPSDRRR

-296 IPFFSPA
+296 MPFFSPA
-303 TGMDQLRTVKISKAS
+303 SGMDQLRTVRISKAS

-339 GYEQNAMPDFAPPEI
+339 DYEQNAMPDFAPPEI

-363 LELAQWGVVREK
+363 LELAQWGVLREK
-375 ASALPWMTPPPEV
+375 AAALPWMTPPPEV

-397 AELGAISPE
+397 TGLGAISAKT
-406 NGQITPH
+406 GQITPH
-413 GKLLHRLPVH
+413 GRLLHRLPVH

-434 AHGLRREALEIAAI
+434 AHGLRREALMIAAI
-448 LSDRDPLLNPRTADL
+448 LSDRDPLLNPQTADL
-463 AERFAVLENASHA
+463 AERLAVLDKASAHPA
-476 NMDRQTVVRIRKA
+476 DRQTLFRIRQV

-495 ALPRRAN
+495 ALPRA
-502 GTSAVLTSRVRAKS
+502 GAKPG
-516 DTAAVEDLSS
+516 TAAVEDLSS
-526 QLEAALPRAQKK
+526 VL
-538 GDSQH
+538 
-543 AKADPAVVVAAAYPD
+543 AAAYPD
-558 RVARRRSGG
+558 RIARRRSGG

-577 MTAKLCAHDPLRD
+577 MTAKLGARDPLRD

-609 LALPLDIGELE
+609 LALPLDIIALE
-620 AALPGLFRTRRE
+620 AALPDLFRTRRE
-632 LVWDDGTLCV
+632 TVWDDDALCV
-642 RVFSVKAVGSLTIE
+642 RVFNVKAVGSLTVE
-656 RKPAN
+656 RKPSN

-684 ALSPAQLKFLRRI
+684 GISPAQLKFLRRI
-697 QFLHA
+697 QFLHV

-712 EQHLIDTLEDW
+712 EQHLLDTLEDW
-723 LAPHLDGISRLDKL
+723 LAPHLDGISRLDRL
-737 AALDYRSVF
+737 ADLDYRSVF
-746 SAMLP
+746 AAMLP

-773 IAIDYTDPA
+773 IAIDYSDPA

-865 KRPKKT
+865 KRPKKA

>member
-1 MIRSGLPID
+1 MRLDVDDEFDALLRIRDTGVKENIIRNP
-10 AVLPQIADAA
+10 AF
-20 HAGRP
+20 
-25 LVITAEPGAGKST
+25 
-38 VVPLALLEPG
+38 VPLALLEPG
-48 VLTDGRII
+48 VLPTGKIV
-56 MLEPRRIAARAAAR
+56 MLEPRRIATRAAAR

-76 GEPPGKTVGYRTR
+76 NEPPGKTVGYRTR

-95 TDTRIEVVTE
+95 ADTRIEVVTE

-112 QKDPSLEGVSAVI
+112 QRDPSLEGVSAVI

-142 TLDARAILRDDLRIA
+142 TLDARSILRDDLRIA
-157 LMSATLDT
+157 LMSATLDAD
-165 GSAAGLLGQ
+165 SAAGLLGQ
-174 DTAVVNAPGRCFEV
+174 NTEVVNASGRCFEV
-188 GVEYAPL
+188 KVSYAPL

-206 AVVLDAMR
+206 SVVLDAMR
-214 THEGD
+214 DHEGD
-219 ALVFLPG
+219 ALIFLPG

-238 SLRHDFEVLP
+238 SMRHDCEVLP

-254 AAEQDRVFTASDRRR
+254 AAEQDRVFAPSDRRR

-296 IPFFSPA
+296 MPFFSPA
-303 TGMDQLRTVKISKAS
+303 SGMDQLRTVRISKAS

-339 GYEQNAMPDFAPPEI
+339 EYEQNAMPDFAPPEI

-375 ASALPWMTPPPEV
+375 AAALPWMTPPPEV
-388 KLDYAFDLL
+388 KLDYAFNLL
-397 AELGAISPE
+397 TELGAISPKT
-406 NGQITPH
+406 GQITPH

-434 AHGLRREALEIAAI
+434 AHGLRREALQIAAI
-448 LSDRDPLLNPRTADL
+448 LSDRDPLVNPQTADL
-463 AERFAVLENASHA
+463 AERLAVLDKASAHPA
-476 NMDRQTVVRIRKA
+476 DKQTVSRIRQA
-489 VSQLEA
+489 VSQLESALSRAGAKPGTA
-495 ALPRRAN
+495 AL
-502 GTSAVLTSRVRAKS
+502 
-516 DTAAVEDLSS
+516 EDLSS
-526 QLEAALPRAQKK
+526 RAGSEARHNCS
-538 GDSQH
+538 GG
-543 AKADPAVVVAAAYPD
+543 PASVLAAAYPD
-558 RVARRRSGG
+558 RIARRRSGG

-577 MTAKLCAHDPLRD
+577 MTAKLGARDPLRD

-609 LALPLDIGELE
+609 LALPLDIAALE
-620 AALPGLFRTRRE
+620 AALPDLFRTRRE
-632 LVWDDGTLCV
+632 TIWDDDALCV
-642 RVFSVKAVGSLTIE
+642 RVFNVKAVGSLTIE
-656 RKPAN
+656 RRPSN

-669 ALLIAAIRKRGFASL
+669 SLLIAAVRKRGFASL
-684 ALSPAQLKFLRRI
+684 GITPAQLKFLRRI
-697 QFLHA
+697 QFLHV

-712 EQHLIDTLEDW
+712 EQHLLDTLEDW
-723 LAPHLDGISRLDKL
+723 LAPYLDGVSRLDKL
-737 AALDYRSVF
+737 ADLDYRSIF
-746 SAMLP
+746 AAMLP

-756 TLNSLAPE
+756 KLNSLAPE

-773 IAIDYTDPA
+773 IAIDYSDPA

-824 RDLDEFWDGSYFLVR
+824 RNLDEFWDGSYFLVR

-865 KRPKKT
+865 KRPPQ

>member
-1 MIRSGLPID
+1 MIRSGLPVD

-20 HAGRP
+20 HACRP

-48 VLTDGRII
+48 VLPTGKIV
-56 MLEPRRIAARAAAR
+56 MLEPRRNATRAAAR

-76 GEPPGKTVGYRTR
+76 NEPPGKTVGYRTR

-95 TDTRIEVVTE
+95 ADTRIEVVTE

-112 QKDPSLEGVSAVI
+112 QRDPSLEGVSAVI

-142 TLDARAILRDDLRIA
+142 TLDARSILRDDLRIA
-157 LMSATLDT
+157 LMSATLDAD
-165 GSAAGLLGQ
+165 SAAGLLGQ
-174 DTAVVNAPGRCFEV
+174 NTEVVNASGRCFEV
-188 GVEYAPL
+188 KVSYAPL

-206 AVVLDAMR
+206 SVVLDAMR
-214 THEGD
+214 DHEGD
-219 ALVFLPG
+219 ALIFLPG

-238 SLRHDFEVLP
+238 SMRHDCEVLP

-254 AAEQDRVFTASDRRR
+254 AAEQDRVFAPSDRRR

-296 IPFFSPA
+296 MPFFSPA
-303 TGMDQLRTVKISKAS
+303 SGMDQLRTVRISKAS

-339 GYEQNAMPDFAPPEI
+339 EYEQNAMPDFAPPEI

-375 ASALPWMTPPPEV
+375 AAALPWMTPPPEV
-388 KLDYAFDLL
+388 KLDYAFNLL
-397 AELGAISPE
+397 TELGAISPKT
-406 NGQITPH
+406 GQITPH

-434 AHGLRREALEIAAI
+434 SHGLRREALQIAAI
-448 LSDRDPLLNPRTADL
+448 LSDRDPLVNPQTADL
-463 AERFAVLENASHA
+463 AERLAALDNASTA
-476 NMDRQTVVRIRKA
+476 PADRQTLDRIRKA

-495 ALPRRAN
+495 VLPHRA
-502 GTSAVLTSRVRAKS
+502 GAKPG
-516 DTAAVEDLSS
+516 TAAVEDLSS
-526 QLEAALPRAQKK
+526 VL
-538 GDSQH
+538 
-543 AKADPAVVVAAAYPD
+543 AAAYPD
-558 RVARRRSGG
+558 RIARRRSGC

-577 MTAKLCAHDPLRD
+577 MTARLGAHDPLRD

-609 LALPLDIGELE
+609 LALPLDINALE
-620 AALPGLFRTRRE
+620 SSLPDLFRTRRE
-632 LVWDDGTLCV
+632 TVWDDDALCV
-642 RVFSVKAVGSLTIE
+642 RVFNVKAVGSLTIE
-656 RKPAN
+656 RRPSN

-669 ALLIAAIRKRGFASL
+669 SLLIAAIRKRGFASL
-684 ALSPAQLKFLRRI
+684 GLSPAQLKFLRRI
-697 QFLHA
+697 QFLHV

-712 EQHLIDTLEDW
+712 EQYLLDTLEDW
-723 LAPHLDGISRLDKL
+723 LTPHLDGVSRLDRL
-737 AALDYRSVF
+737 ADLDYRSIF
-746 SAMLP
+746 AAMLP

-773 IAIDYTDPA
+773 IAIDYSDPA

-824 RDLDEFWDGSYFLVR
+824 RNLDEFWDGSYFLVR

-865 KRPKKT
+865 KRPPQ

>member
-1 MIRSGLPID
+1 MIRSGLPVD
-10 AVLPQIADAA
+10 AVLPRIADAA
-20 HAGRP
+20 RACRP
-25 LVITAEPGAGKST
+25 LVVTAEPGAGKST
-38 VVPLALLEPG
+38 VVPLALLEPD
-48 VLTDGRII
+48 VLPPGKIV

-76 GEPPGKTVGYRTR
+76 NEPPGKTVGYRTR

-95 TDTRIEVVTE
+95 ADTRIEVVTE
-105 ALLTRML
+105 ALLTRMI

-142 TLDARAILRDDLRIA
+142 TLDARSILRDDLRIA
-157 LMSATLDT
+157 LMSATLDAD
-165 GSAAGLLGQ
+165 SAAGLLGNN
-174 DTAVVNAPGRCFEV
+174 TEIVNASGRCFEV
-188 GVEYAPL
+188 SVSYAPL

-206 AVVLDAMR
+206 SVVLDAMR
-214 THEGD
+214 SHESD

-226 EAEIRRTAAELA
+226 EVEIRRTAAELA
-238 SLRHDFEVLP
+238 SMRHEFEVLP

-254 AAEQDRVFTASDRRR
+254 AAEQDRVFVPSDRRR

-296 IPFFSPA
+296 MPFFSPA
-303 TGMDQLRTVKISKAS
+303 SGMDQLRTVKISKAS

-339 GYEQNAMPDFAPPEI
+339 EYEQNAMPDFAPPEI

-375 ASALPWMTPPPEV
+375 AAALPWMTPPPEV

-397 AELGAISPE
+397 TGLGAISAKT
-406 NGQITPH
+406 GQITPH
-413 GKLLHRLPVH
+413 GRLLHRLPVH

-434 AHGLRREALEIAAI
+434 AHGLRSEALMIAAI
-448 LSDRDPLLNPRTADL
+448 LSDRDPLLNPQTADL
-463 AERFAVLENASHA
+463 AERLAALDKASAHPA
-476 NMDRQTVVRIRKA
+476 DRQTLFRIRQA

-495 ALPRRAN
+495 ALPR
-502 GTSAVLTSRVRAKS
+502 SRNS
-516 DTAAVEDLSS
+516 SS
-526 QLEAALPRAQKK
+526 QQK
-538 GDSQH
+538 
-543 AKADPAVVVAAAYPD
+543 KADPSLAIAAAYPD
-558 RVARRRSGG
+558 RIARRRSGG

-577 MTAKLCAHDPLRD
+577 TTAKLGACDPLRD

-609 LALPLDIGELE
+609 LALPLDIAALE
-620 AALPGLFRTRRE
+620 AALPDLFCTRRE
-632 LVWDDGTLCV
+632 TVWDDDALCV
-642 RVFSVKAVGSLTIE
+642 RVFNVKAVGSLTVE
-656 RKPAN
+656 RKPSN

-684 ALSPAQLKFLRRI
+684 GISPAQLKFLRRI
-697 QFLHA
+697 RFLHV
-702 HGCEGFPDCS
+702 HGCEGFPDSS
-712 EQHLIDTLEDW
+712 EQHLLDTLEDW
-723 LAPHLDGISRLDKL
+723 LAPHLDGVSRLDRL
-737 AALDYRSVF
+737 ADLDYRSIF
-746 SAMLP
+746 AAMLP

-773 IAIDYTDPA
+773 IAIDYSDPA

-865 KRPKKT
+865 KRPKKD

>member
-20 HAGRP
+20 RACRP
-25 LVITAEPGAGKST
+25 LVVTAEPGAGKST
-38 VVPLALLEPG
+38 VVPLALLESGILPSG
-48 VLTDGRII
+48 KIV

-76 GEPPGKTVGYRTR
+76 GEPAGKTVGYRTR
-89 FETLVS
+89 FETAVS
-95 TDTRIEVVTE
+95 ADTRIEVVTE

-112 QKDPSLEGVSAVI
+112 QKDPSLEGVAAVL

-142 TLDARAILRDDLRIA
+142 TLDARSVLRDDLRIA
-157 LMSATLDT
+157 LMSATLDAA
-165 GSAAGLLGQ
+165 SAAALLGEN
-174 DTAVVNAPGRCFEV
+174 AVVVNAPGRCFEV
-188 GVEYAPL
+188 NVSYAPP

-200 VEPHAA
+200 LENHAVS
-206 AVVLDAMR
+206 VVLDAMR
-214 THEGD
+214 AHDGH

-226 EAEIRRTAAELA
+226 EAEIRRTAAFA
-238 SLRHDFEVLP
+238 AKTHDFEVLP
-248 LYGSLS
+248 LYGSLP
-254 AAEQDRVFTASDRRR
+254 AAEQDRVFTESDRRR
-269 IILATPVAETSITI
+269 VILATPVAETSVTI
-283 PGIRIVVDSGLAR
+283 PGVRIVVDSGLAR
-296 IPFFSPA
+296 MPFFSPA
-303 TGMDQLRTVKISKAS
+303 SGMDQLRTVKISKAS

-339 GYEQNAMPDFAPPEI
+339 EYEQKAMPDFAPPEI

-363 LELAQWGVVREK
+363 LELAQWGVTREK
-375 ASALPWMTPPPEV
+375 VSALPWMTPPPEV

-397 AELGAISPE
+397 TELGAVSPE
-406 NGQITPH
+406 TCQITPH

-423 PRLANAILFAD
+423 PRLANAVLFAER
-434 AHGLRREALEIAAI
+434 HGLRREALQIAAI
-448 LSDRDPLLNPRTADL
+448 LSDRDPLVNPQTADL
-463 AERFAVLENASHA
+463 AERLAALDKTSSSQV
-476 NMDRQTVVRIRKA
+476 DRQTLDRIRKA

-495 ALPRRAN
+495 ALPP
-502 GTSAVLTSRVRAKS
+502 RVRAKPG
-516 DTAAVEDLSS
+516 TAAVEDLSS
-526 QLEAALPRAQKK
+526 VATT
-538 GDSQH
+538 
-543 AKADPAVVVAAAYPD
+543 VAAAYPD
-558 RVARRRSGG
+558 RIARRRAGG
-567 DRPEYLLSNG
+567 DKPEYLLSNG
-577 MTAKLCAHDPLRD
+577 MTAKLGAHDPLRD

-595 VADSGGLSGQPTIR
+595 VADSGGLAGQPTIR
-609 LALPLDIGELE
+609 LALPLDV
-620 AALPGLFRTRRE
+620 AALETALPDLFRTRRE
-632 LVWDDGTLCV
+632 TVWDDEALCV
-642 RVFSVKAVGSLTIE
+642 RVFSVKAIGSLTVE
-656 RKPAN
+656 RKPAT
-661 LRPGDDTA
+661 LRPGDDSA
-669 ALLIAAIRKRGFASL
+669 SLLIAAIRKRGLASL
-684 ALSPAQLKFLRRI
+684 NISPGQLKFLRRI
-697 QFLHA
+697 QFLHV

-712 EQHLIDTLEDW
+712 EQHLLDTLETW
-723 LAPHLDGISRLDKL
+723 LAPHLDGVSRLDKL
-737 AALDYRSVF
+737 AALDYRSIF

-773 IAIDYTDPA
+773 IAIDYSDPA

-824 RDLDEFWDGSYFLVR
+824 RNLDEFWDGSYFLVR

-850 WPEDPRTEPPSRSSI
+850 WPENPRQEPPSRSSI
-865 KRPKKT
+865 KRPKKN

>member
-1 MIRSGLPID
+1 MIRSGLPVD

-20 HAGRP
+20 RACRP

-38 VVPLALLEPG
+38 VVPLALLELG
-48 VLTDGRII
+48 VLPAGKIV

-76 GEPPGKTVGYRTR
+76 NEPPGKTVGYRTR

-95 TDTRIEVVTE
+95 ADTRIEVVTE

-112 QKDPSLEGVSAVI
+112 QRDPSLEGVSAVI

-142 TLDARAILRDDLRIA
+142 TLDARAVLRDDLRVA
-157 LMSATLDT
+157 LMSATLDAN
-165 GSAAGLLGQ
+165 SAAGLLGEN
-174 DTAVVNAPGRCFEV
+174 TEIVNASGRCFEV
-188 GVEYAPL
+188 GVNYAPL

-206 AVVLDAMR
+206 SVVLDAMR
-214 THEGD
+214 SHEGD

-238 SLRHDFEVLP
+238 SMRHDCEVLP

-254 AAEQDRVFTASDRRR
+254 ASEQDRVFAPSDRRR

-296 IPFFSPA
+296 MPFFSPA
-303 TGMDQLRTVKISKAS
+303 SGMDQLRTVRISKAS

-339 GYEQNAMPDFAPPEI
+339 EYEQNAMPDFAPPEI

-375 ASALPWMTPPPEV
+375 AAALPWMTPPPEV
-388 KLDYAFDLL
+388 KLDYAFNLL
-397 AELGAISPE
+397 TELGAISSE
-406 NGQITPH
+406 SGQITPH

-434 AHGLRREALEIAAI
+434 AHGLRREALQIAAI
-448 LSDRDPLLNPRTADL
+448 LSDRDPLLNPQTADL
-463 AERFAVLENASHA
+463 AERLAALDKASA
-476 NMDRQTVVRIRKA
+476 APVDRQTLDRIRRT
-489 VSQLEA
+489 VSQLES
-495 ALPRRAN
+495 ALPPRAGSKPESN
-502 GTSAVLTSRVRAKS
+502 TVK
-516 DTAAVEDLSS
+516 DLSS
-526 QLEAALPRAQKK
+526 
-538 GDSQH
+538 
-543 AKADPAVVVAAAYPD
+543 VVAAAYPD
-558 RVARRRSGG
+558 RIARRRIGG
-567 DRPEYLLSNG
+567 DHSEYLLSNG
-577 MTAKLCAHDPLRD
+577 MTAKLGVRDPLRD

-609 LALPLDIGELE
+609 LALPLDIDSLE
-620 AALPGLFRTRRE
+620 AALPDLFRTRRE
-632 LVWDDGTLCV
+632 TVWDDDALCV
-642 RVFSVKAVGSLTIE
+642 RVFNVKAIGSLTVE
-656 RKPAN
+656 RRPSN

-669 ALLIAAIRKRGFASL
+669 SLLIAAIRKRGFASL
-684 ALSPAQLKFLRRI
+684 NLSPAQIKFLRRI
-697 QFLHA
+697 QFLHV

-712 EQHLIDTLEDW
+712 EQYLLDTLEDW
-723 LAPHLDGISRLDKL
+723 LAPHLDGVSRLDKL
-737 AALDYRSVF
+737 ANLDYRSVF
-746 SAMLP
+746 SDMLP

-773 IAIDYTDPA
+773 IAIDYSDPA

-824 RDLDEFWDGSYFLVR
+824 RNLDEFWDGSYYLVR

-865 KRPKKT
+865 KRPPKKP